1 MRIMSFPAMAM
12 ASLLTLSGACGA
24 QEVHQNVIPAPVP
37 ITPKATQ
44 LKRCENFGNLV
55 RMAADARD
63 QHVPQNRFTS
73 RFGPRKLSQG
83 MLGVIHDVY
92 ASKQSPAALQEQM
105 QKQCE
110 ARVS

>member
-1 MRIMSFPAMAM
+1 MRIVNLPVMVV
-12 ASLLTLSGACGA
+12 ASLLTASGVCAA
-24 QEVHQNVIPAPVP
+24 QEVHQNVIPTAVP

-44 LKRCENFGNLV
+44 FKRCENFGKLV

-63 QHVPQNRFTS
+63 RHVPQNRFTS

-83 MLGVIHDVY
+83 MLGVIDDVY

-110 ARVS
+110 ARIS